1 MPAATTINRR
11 RVSALR
17 AQRLLERVAFEFA
30 PALAA
35 AAVAL
40 GHLGAGVAVLVAIG
54 VYACSWALGKGG
66 YPLHLMP
73 LGGAL
78 ARATAVLAGV
88 VAAWLVSLTLAPL
101 APGDLLAPLL
111 AAWIVLGFAIGITG
125 WLEPRLAL
133 RVAIVGSPELGAALA
148 EELELLE
155 LRRWRVVGWIDFTD
169 DGLPCPADGPPLLGF
184 ADSMKE
190 IVGEHDIDLIVFG
203 VRESEREA
211 GEWLGASSIGAL
223 ERVVEACVG
232 LEVRVIGADQFFEQ
246 AFGHVPIAA
255 INAAWFQ
262 YVIHPR
268 YRTTPAPLKR
278 VFDLLLALVLAVVL
292 APLFGAAMLAV
303 KLFGGPGPVFFS
315 QRRVGEGG
323 SEFTLHKLRT
333 MREDAETAEAPRW
346 SSDDDPRR
354 TRVGGLLRHTHL
366 DELPQLWNVVR
377 NEMSVVGPRPER
389 RQFVRGLERTLPFY
403 DRRLLVKPGLTG
415 WAQVSCGYA
424 GSEAGTAWKLSYDL
438 FYLKHRS
445 AVFDLLI
452 AVETLAVPL
461 RDLRR
466 PRQRG
471 DGALVLPRH
480 LRDPG
485 PLPEPVL
492 DEVVVAAPTPEAPQ
506 SRKRYPTPRTV
517 SKSEPP
523 SFLRR

>member
-1 MPAATTINRR
+1 MSAPTNRQPR
-11 RVSALR
+11 KLGALR
-17 AQRLLERVAFEFA
+17 AQRLFERGALELS

-40 GHLGAGVAVLVAIG
+40 GHLGAGAAILTAIG
-54 VYACSWALGKGG
+54 VFVFSWALGRGG

-78 ARATAVLAGV
+78 ARATAVFAGLL
-88 VAAWLVSLTLAPL
+88 AAWLVSLTLAPL
-101 APGDLLAPLL
+101 VPGELVGPLL
-111 AAWIVLGFAIGITG
+111 AAWLVLAFAIVLAAR
-125 WLEPRLAL
+125 LEPRLAV
-133 RVAIVGSPELGAALA
+133 RVAVVGSPQLGAALA
-148 EELELLE
+148 EELDLLE
-155 LRRWRVVGWIDFTD
+155 LRRWQVVGWIDFTD
-169 DGLPCPADGPPLLGF
+169 DGLPCPPEAPPLLGF
-184 ADSMKE
+184 ADSME
-190 IVGEHDIDLIVFG
+190 DIVGEHEIDLIVFG

-211 GEWLGASSIGAL
+211 GEWLGASSLGAL
-223 ERVVEACVG
+223 ERVVEASVG
-232 LEVRVIGADQFFEQ
+232 LDVRVIGADQFFEQ

-278 VFDLLLALVLAVVL
+278 VFDLTLALLLAVVL
-292 APLFGAAMLAV
+292 APVFVASMLAV
-303 KLFGGPGPVFFS
+303 KLLGGPGPVFFA
-315 QRRVGEGG
+315 QRRVGAGG
-323 SEFTLHKLRT
+323 DEFVLHKLRT
-333 MREDAETAEAPRW
+333 MRDEAEDRGRPQWAG
-346 SSDDDPRR
+346 DDDPRR
-354 TRVGGLLRHTHL
+354 TPIGALLRHTHL

-389 RQFVRGLERTLPFY
+389 RQFVQRLERTLPFY

-480 LRDPG
+480 LRDPE
-485 PLPEPVL
+485 PLSSTAPEQAGSAPVL
-492 DEVVVAAPTPEAPQ
+492 AAPDPARAPA
-506 SRKRYPTPRTV
+506 
-517 SKSEPP
+517 
-523 SFLRR
+523 